1 MRVETFSADTL
12 AALESMPAQLARL
25 YRQVPADRWDWRPTS
40 WEACPGETFSAREHA
55 CHLRDIEI
63 DGYQLRIRR
72 TRDEQQPILEPLDG
86 YLLAK
91 ERRYAEI
98 DPMQALAAFAAARA
112 ATLATIKGL
121 GEDQLQRRASF
132 AEYGDVSLRGL
143 IHILCSHDQQ
153 HLACIH
159 WLLWKMS

>member
-1 MRVETFSADTL
+1 MSLSADTL
-12 AALESMPAQLARL
+12 AALATMPERFAQV
-25 YRQVPADRWDWRPTS
+25 YGNVPAERWDWRPAS

-63 DGYQLRIRR
+63 DGYQMRIRR
-72 TRDEQQPILEPLDG
+72 TRDEQHPVLEPLDG
-86 YLLAK
+86 YVLVK
-91 ERRYAEI
+91 ERHYGDT
-98 DPMQALAAFAAARA
+98 DPIQALAAFAVARA
-112 ATLATIKGL
+112 TTLDMIKDLSEG
-121 GEDQLQRRASF
+121 QLQRRTSF

-159 WLLWKMS
+159 WLLGKMS